1 MSYWCGKWGSAYQ
14 ACDQQLFLVT
24 GTSWRYEDVTDYLN
38 LAGERYWYNT
48 LAHSF
53 TDALLVS
60 QIHSRHT
67 EHLTELNR
75 RRAWTQLIFTH
86 RYICYRDWRT
96 GTSTLLCQPTR
107 WASRRAV
114 SQRHLKIASLRLQ
127 WRERRGG
134 GGGAP
139 PAGQPPWRHKRV
151 GRTRAQR
158 CDVTR
163 HGNRFSFP
171 EAAFSIDKTRQ
182 FHELYAPNYMISIPS
197 VCRRLKLREN
207 FPWR

>member
-134 GGGAP
+134 GGGRRQQAN
-139 PAGQPPWRHKRV
+139 RR
-151 GRTRAQR
+151 
-158 CDVTR
+158 DVTSVSAAR
-163 HGNRFSFP
+163 ERNVVTLQGTEIAFLFRKPLSVLIKHVNSTSYTPPITWFQFP
-171 EAAFSIDKTRQ
+171 Q
-182 FHELYAPNYMISIPS
+182 YAGD
-197 VCRRLKLREN
+197 
-207 FPWR
+207 